1 MPRARALA
9 FLRALAAAG
18 GEQRLEVPAGT
29 LLRSPGEP
37 QAYVGNQLLL
47 DRPGDLDARGLIAL
61 ADELMGGLGHRRVLL
76 TDDAEGERLHRALLP
91 HGWGGGA
98 EIVMALPPDAE
109 LPAAARATAVDPE
122 RLQAVERITNAE
134 LGLSGDVG
142 EQVLRVRARAAAAIG
157 ARGFVATA
165 PDGADAAHATVYG
178 EGPVAEIEDVATRV
192 PYRGR
197 GLARDVI
204 AACVADARA
213 RGAELVFLTADGDD
227 WPQHLYARMGFVPI
241 ARTWVVQ
248 REGLTAAAPGPAQS
262 GSRRRPPA

>member
-1 MPRARALA
+1 MPPARALA
-9 FLRALAAAG
+9 FLRELAAAG
-18 GEQRLEVPAGT
+18 GEQRVEVPAGT
-29 LLRSPGEP
+29 LLRSPREP

-47 DRPGDLDARGLIAL
+47 DRPEGLDARGLIAL

-109 LPAAARATAVDPE
+109 LPPARAVAVDPE
-122 RLQAVERITNAE
+122 RLRAVERITNAE

-157 ARGFVATA
+157 ARGFVVTG
-165 PDGADAAHATVYG
+165 PDGTDAAHATVYG
-178 EGPVAEIEDVATRV
+178 DGPIAEIEDVATRV

-213 RGAELVFLTADGDD
+213 RGAGLVFLTADADD

-248 REGLTAAAPGPAQS
+248 REGLAPA
-262 GSRRRPPA
+262 